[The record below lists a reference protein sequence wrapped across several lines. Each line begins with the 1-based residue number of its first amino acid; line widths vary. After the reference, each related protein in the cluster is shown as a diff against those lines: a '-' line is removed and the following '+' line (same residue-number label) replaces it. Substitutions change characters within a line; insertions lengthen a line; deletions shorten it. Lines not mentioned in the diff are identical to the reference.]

1 MSRQSVVL
9 VTGAAGY
16 VGSHCL
22 IDLLN
27 SGYSVVAIDNFVN
40 AVVDPTGAT
49 DRPESIIRWENREN
63 SILWIRVSLI
73 IKGVIVDKFPIA

>member
-63 SILWIRVSLI
+63 RNRRNLNRRN
-73 IKGVIVDKFPIA
+73 KNKNRRKK